1 MSQKTLSYRDAG
13 VDRAAADQVVGA
25 IRELAAATHGPG
37 VVPNL
42 GSGGSAYAAL
52 FQAPLAGLRSPLL
65 AATCDGVGTKVLV
78 AQACRQFR
86 GLGQDLVAVN
96 VNDLL
101 PRGARPLFFLDY
113 IAVSSLSQQVGGG
126 TAVLDIVAGMADA
139 CAQVGCAL
147 LGGETAEMPDLYRP
161 GGCDLVGFAVG
172 LVEQTRVPRGDLEP
186 GDVVLGLP
194 AVGVHANGF
203 SLVRRVLAAAGIS
216 YETVL
221 PGLGGAVGAELLR
234 PTPLYVA
241 PVLSLMARAEVKA
254 AAHITGG
261 GLLGRAAALVPPGL
275 RIVLDPTTYFRP
287 PIFDLIARLGPVT
300 IDELARTFNLGL
312 GFLVVVPAAQV
323 AAALGDGAADTDG
336 WRVVGRIEAGPG
348 GADLGYVAT

>member
-1 MSQKTLSYRDAG
+1 MSGKPLSYRDAG
-13 VDRAAADQVVGA
+13 VDRDAADHLVRALRG
-25 IRELAAATHGPG
+25 LAASTQGPA
-37 VVPNL
+37 VDA
-42 GSGGSAYAAL
+42 SGGAYAAL
-52 FQAPLAGLRSPLL
+52 YQPALMGMRHPLL

-86 GLGQDLVAVN
+86 GLGQDLVAAN

-113 IAVSSLSQQVGGG
+113 IAVSSLAPPEGQAE
-126 TAVLDIVAGMADA
+126 AVLQMVAGMADA

-147 LGGETAEMPDLYRP
+147 VGGETAELPDLYRE

-172 LVEQTRVPRGDLEP
+172 IVERDQVPRGDLTP

-203 SLVRRVLAAAGIS
+203 SLVRRVLERSGVS
-216 YETVL
+216 YDAVL
-221 PGLGGAVGAELLR
+221 PELGQSVGSELLR
-234 PTPLYVA
+234 PTPLYVD
-241 PVLSLMARAEVKA
+241 PVLSLLRRVPVKA

-261 GLLGRAAALVPPGL
+261 GLLGRAAALVPAGL
-275 RIVLDPTTYFRP
+275 RIVLDPTSYRRP

-300 IDELARTFNLGL
+300 VDELARTFNMGL
-312 GFLVVVPAAQV
+312 GFLVVLAAEHAQ
-323 AAALGDGAADTDG
+323 AALADGAAG
-336 WRVVGRIEAGPG
+336 WRVVGQIVAGPG
-348 GADLGYVAT
+348 GADLGYAAS